1 MKVYSMKCNII
12 KLMIFFIVSCSFVRP
27 VNSADSRQTI
37 LQISKN
43 ELLTNQREE
52 PSASSKESSTSSKKP
67 SASKKSSTG
76 MKKNSKVS
84 PYKKPAK
91 FIPSEKI
98 KADSSVPFPVD
109 I

>member
-1 MKVYSMKCNII
+1 
-12 KLMIFFIVSCSFVRP
+12 MIFFIVSCSFVRP

-52 PSASSKESSTSSKKP
+52 PSASSKKP

>member
-1 MKVYSMKCNII
+1 MKCNII

-52 PSASSKESSTSSKKP
+52 PSASSKKP

>member
-52 PSASSKESSTSSKKP
+52 PSASSKKP

>member
-1 MKVYSMKCNII
+1 
-12 KLMIFFIVSCSFVRP
+12 MIFFIVLCSFVKP

-43 ELLTNQREE
+43 ELLNNQREE
-52 PSASSKESSTSSKKP
+52 SSTSSKESSTSNKKP
-67 SASKKSSTG
+67 STG

-84 PYKKPAK
+84 PYKQPAK